1 MSKIVIEKDISIP
14 MRDGTVLKGDLYR
27 PDGPQKL
34 PVLLNRT
41 PYGKSGPMIR
51 LALDP
56 IRAALRGYNV
66 LIQDCR
72 GRYRSEGTWTCFM
85 SEPLDGY
92 DTIEWAAR
100 QPWAD
105 GQVGT
110 WGSSYMGVTQWLAAN
125 PGAAQP
131 QGDGARA
138 YRLRL
143 SRRMDLPGRR
153 FQPGLQPELDD
164 DRACARP
171 SDEGAGEKPGG
182 LRRIGPG
189 DRRY

>member
-14 MRDGTVLKGDLYR
+14 MRDGTILKGDLYR
-27 PDGPQKL
+27 PDGPQKF

-72 GRYRSEGTWTCFM
+72 GRYRSQGTWTCFT
-85 SEPLDGY
+85 SETLDGY
-92 DTIEWAAR
+92 DTIEWAAH

-110 WGSSYMGVTQWLAAN
+110 WGSSYMGVTQWLAATQTPPSLKAMAPALTASDYHN
-125 PGAAQP
+125 GWTYQGGAFSLGFNLSWTMTALAP
-131 QGDGARA
+131 D
-138 YRLRL
+138 RL
-143 SRRMDLPGRR
+143 M
-153 FQPGLQPELDD
+153 
-164 DRACARP
+164 
-171 SDEGAGEKPGG
+171 
-182 LRRIGPG
+182 
-189 DRRY
+189 